1 MSVFEPPKDNRAS
14 VALKDTEKT
23 LLDAASRIVA
33 ARISAGEISGEV
45 TPSHMKEAIVTAVK
59 MGKMVDRM
67 VHADNEI

>member
-33 ARISAGEISGEV
+33 ARISSGEISGEV
-45 TPSHMKEAIVTAVK
+45 TPGQMKEAIVTAVK